1 MLNSEGVNLPLTA
14 LKIYYLA
21 PPNRKIFALLLTRF
35 TCLRIDPLIKQAGIS
50 VMLGAPF
57 LLLTFL
63 WAAKKSESTPMDGR
77 RNSSRGQL
85 TQYTYAKR

>member
-21 PPNRKIFALLLTRF
+21 PPNRKIFAWLLTRF

-63 WAAKKSESTPMDGR
+63 WAASISQSAPVDGR
-77 RNSSRGQL
+77 
-85 TQYTYAKR
+85 